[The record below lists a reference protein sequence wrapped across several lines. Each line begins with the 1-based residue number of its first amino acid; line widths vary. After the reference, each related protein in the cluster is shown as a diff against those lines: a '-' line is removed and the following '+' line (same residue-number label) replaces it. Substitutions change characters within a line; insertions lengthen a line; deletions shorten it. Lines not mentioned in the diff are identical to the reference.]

1 MHCCSVTTG
10 ASIDHNSFLLLDLKF
25 ELYLHLL
32 HANRSQRLRVGRGT
46 EEDRNV
52 WIHTLRRMSPDVWMA
67 VLSSILSSDVGNYLD
82 NCS

>member
-1 MHCCSVTTG
+1 MQSLCRNYL
-10 ASIDHNSFLLLDLKF
+10 ASIDHIQFLLLDLK

-52 WIHTLRRMSPDVWMA
+52 WIHTLRRMSPDVWMV
-67 VLSSILSSDVGNYLD
+67 VLSSICRRMLATIL
-82 NCS
+82 